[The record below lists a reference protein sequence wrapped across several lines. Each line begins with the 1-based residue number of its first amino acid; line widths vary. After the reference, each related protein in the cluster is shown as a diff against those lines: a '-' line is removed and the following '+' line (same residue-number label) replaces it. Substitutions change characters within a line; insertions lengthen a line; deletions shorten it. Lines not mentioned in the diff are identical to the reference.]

1 MSDRESPLQRRVTD
15 ALKYS
20 SRRLSDYR
28 LQCHQIITWKFS
40 FHDLIKSL
48 TNHKTSRGVVVITT
62 AQLYSTKPELRFCT
76 GSNPVR
82 GCRGSTMVKISD
94 NGPGWK

>member
-62 AQLYSTKPELRFCT
+62 AQLIQLSLNSGSAQVQILFAAVGDLR
-76 GSNPVR
+76 
-82 GCRGSTMVKISD
+82 
-94 NGPGWK
+94 W